1 MAASEAIGQDGPM
14 SMSLESARA
23 LGAARGVEL
32 TELRAQVL
40 ALVLASG
47 QPIGAY
53 PLLDRLKALRPGAAP
68 PTVYRALDFLLGAG
82 LIHRVERL
90 NAFIGC
96 DTAGEAHE
104 HPHLFLICRVC
115 GAARE
120 VEDHAVAHAL
130 EAVTR
135 REGFAPERVT
145 IEIEGLCAACRPA

>member
-1 MAASEAIGQDGPM
+1 MAVRRAIGQDRGM
-14 SMSLESARA
+14 DLSVESARA

-53 PLLDRLKALRPGAAP
+53 PLLEKLKSLRPGAAP
-68 PTVYRALDFLLGAG
+68 PTVYRALDYLLGAG

-96 DTAGEAHE
+96 DAHGQAHG
-104 HPHLFLICRVC
+104 HPHLFLICRKC

-120 VEDHAVAHAL
+120 LEDDAVAHAL
-130 EAVTR
+130 EAVAAR
-135 REGFAPERVT
+135 QGFRAERATV
-145 IEIEGLCAACRPA
+145 EIEGLCASCGAA